1 LNLRETMDK
10 SSSTLIGNE
19 TFESDEERLT
29 LTGDSKLQK
38 DLKERHMIM
47 IALGGTIGTGL
58 FLAAGQALSTAGPAG
73 ALISYLLIS
82 VMVYFVM
89 TSLGLS
95 FLFVLFCI

>member
-1 LNLRETMDK
+1 MDK

-19 TFESDEERLT
+19 TFESNEER